1 VTGLT
6 LKLRQSA
13 QVGDRARED
22 FVLGTMEYLPG
33 SVIRGAFAAAWIARN
48 GVSERGTSQR
58 AEFLRLFEG
67 GVRFGALLP
76 EGAEDP
82 SLSVLSHK
90 YRPLDSCGEVEY
102 DRATDDDVPLHCP
115 DCGSPLE
122 QRTSLRGDRPLV
134 RRLTS
139 VSIHE
144 SGVARR
150 GALFTRESLHEQ
162 QKFTGSVTADDE
174 ALLDVLGG
182 LGPVRVGGRRTTHG
196 LAGVTIARQAAPP
209 PTAQVRRDGKLIL
222 RLRSPGIFVDDQGRP
237 RREPTEAE
245 LKGLL
250 GVRAQVVDR
259 WMRWQQVG
267 GWHIASGL
275 PKPGELAV
283 APGATYLISAEQP
296 VAGSVL
302 EELGRRGVGL
312 RRHEGFGDLAPPPTL
327 MKGQNAR
334 RAEERRLG
342 ELMDSVAP
350 LRGYPARWAKTWPAL
365 LDLMARQAAG
375 DLAATE
381 RLRRLVG
388 APPEP
393 GVGAA
398 LRIFLGLPLEDARYV
413 VEELRRL

>member
-1 VTGLT
+1 VSELT

-48 GVSERGTSQR
+48 GVSERDTPQR

-67 GVRFGALLP
+67 GVRYGALLP

-90 YRPLDSCGEVEY
+90 YRPLDDCGEVEY
-102 DRATDDDVPLHCP
+102 DRATDDEVPLHCP

-122 QRTSLRGDRPLV
+122 QRTSLRGDRPRV

-150 GALFTRESLHEQ
+150 GVLFTRESLHEQ
-162 QKFTGSVTADDE
+162 QEFTGTVTAEDE
-174 ALLDVLGG
+174 ALLDILGE

-196 LAGVTIARQAAPP
+196 LAGVTIGRQAGPA
-209 PTAQVRRDGKLIL
+209 PTAQLRPDGELIL

-237 RREPTEAE
+237 RREPSDAE
-245 LKGLL
+245 LERLL

-259 WMRWQQVG
+259 WTRWQQVG

-283 APGATYLISAEQP
+283 APGSTYLISSERP
-296 VAGSVL
+296 VAGPVL
-302 EELGRRGVGL
+302 EELGQRGVGL
-312 RRHEGFGDLAPPPTL
+312 RRHEGFGDLASPPRL
-327 MKGQNAR
+327 MKGRNAW
-334 RAEERRLG
+334 RAEERRLVL
-342 ELMDSVAP
+342 LMDSVAP

-365 LDLMARQAAG
+365 LDWMARHAAG
-375 DLAATE
+375 DRAATE
-381 RLRRLVG
+381 RLRRLAG
-388 APPEP
+388 APPDP
-393 GVGAA
+393 AIGAA
-398 LRIFLGLPLEDARYV
+398 LRVLLGLPLEDARYV